1 MRIKYSR
8 LLDERDWQYLDLIIF
23 YFETG
28 RADTMKEA
36 LQLVEREVQTQRITD
51 KIEEATQ
58 RIVDAIYTAA
68 SRISG
73 QLGVISAQLSVV
85 TALQTVQIEQNS
97 CVLKEVDLQ
106 KALIA
111 KANVTSQKLMKDV
124 AQIKS
129 YSKQ

>member
-51 KIEEATQ
+51 KIEEAPQ